1 ESDLSG
7 DDSENTYRAYSDNVD
22 TDVSNTQD
30 EGDAPS
36 PPVARSE
43 RCALLN
49 NLNIVSSMTSSDS
62 DSCTEGE
69 FVLDRAGQTT
79 DETTST
85 SSESDETQ
93 IWVPVANRSG
103 TRTSGNV
110 STPPLPSLTSSNTS
124 AGSDNRSPLHRTNTL
139 PRYSSRDM
147 SSSGNASNITSP
159 VGTGDENTLERDRR
173 HSLARDSGRNKF
185 PEQIFSKKYQRSA
198 S

>member
-1 ESDLSG
+1 MNGNIGNTEDTILKNMNINKDNQPKYGDNINHGISSNIDIPESDLSG

-43 RCALLN
+43 RCVLN

-93 IWVPVANRSG
+93 
-103 TRTSGNV
+103 
-110 STPPLPSLTSSNTS
+110 
-124 AGSDNRSPLHRTNTL
+124 
-139 PRYSSRDM
+139 M
-147 SSSGNASNITSP
+147 
-159 VGTGDENTLERDRR
+159 
-173 HSLARDSGRNKF
+173 
-185 PEQIFSKKYQRSA
+185 
-198 S
+198 